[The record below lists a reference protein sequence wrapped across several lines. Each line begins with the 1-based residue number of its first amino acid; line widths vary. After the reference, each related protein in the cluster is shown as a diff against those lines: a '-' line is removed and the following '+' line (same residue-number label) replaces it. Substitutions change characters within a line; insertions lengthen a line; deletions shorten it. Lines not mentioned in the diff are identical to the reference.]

1 MCPRG
6 FSIIAHFNS
15 VCRQAG
21 LIAYIGC
28 CNEYRVQRK
37 VLILSIGRT
46 YNLYWLLLWVQGI
59 ETGSDSVYRQD
70 LKLILDDVMSTEY
83 RDW

>member
-1 MCPRG
+1 M
-6 FSIIAHFNS
+6 
-15 VCRQAG
+15 
-21 LIAYIGC
+21 
-28 CNEYRVQRK
+28 
-37 VLILSIGRT
+37 ILSIGRT